1 MINFEQLMEATERP
15 EVSELKTGAFSEKD
29 IANLILQRSEII
41 RDQHRPGSAVKAW
54 MNGDSSPLNA
64 IVDKLGTELIHRAAS
79 IIFLEYHEISKAI
92 EDVAPAKIADIGC
105 GYAFIDYFLYRDTQ
119 AHLYLIDLE
128 ETEDRHFGFSN
139 SGAAYSSLNVARTFL
154 QDNGVPE
161 ESVTCINP
169 TQQEVLKLPK
179 IDLTMSFISCG
190 FHYPLSTY
198 DTFFKDRIQKGGAII
213 VDIRNRKL
221 KNERPVLESYGETTE
236 LTKSANGNATRFI
249 SRILL

>member
-1 MINFEQLMEATERP
+1 MIRFEQLMEATKRP
-15 EVSELKTGAFSEKD
+15 EVSGLKTGAFSEQD

-41 RDQHRPGSAVKAW
+41 QDQNHPGRVIKAW
-54 MNGDSSPLNA
+54 TKGDSRPLNA

-79 IIFLEYHEISKAI
+79 IIFLEYQEISIAI
-92 EDVAPAKIADIGC
+92 ENSAPTKIADIGC
-105 GYAFIDYFLYRDTQ
+105 GYAFFDYFLYRNTQ

-128 ETEDRHFGFSN
+128 ETEERHFGFSN

-161 ESVTCINP
+161 KSLTCINP
-169 TQQEVLKLPK
+169 TRQEVLKLPK
-179 IDLTMSFISCG
+179 IDLAMSFISCG

-198 DTFFKDRIQKGGAII
+198 DTFFKDRIKKGGAII
-213 VDIRNRKL
+213 VDIRNRNL
-221 KNERPVLESYGETTE
+221 KTERAVLESYGETAK

-249 SRILL
+249 SRILH